1 MAQVNIQKLQGGGA
15 VKKYG
20 NFTKD
25 GVTYQV
31 DDDFLQAMAAHGS
44 SITDDRARAD
54 YGAIVNALRSGADLS
69 YDSNTNELRGDVTF
83 DNMNA
88 RQRRRAARRTS
99 KTGEALDSTFN
110 GRVNQVKNATN
121 ALRGFNYNRVT
132 PQKNKNKSVDFS
144 KALYLSYSRD
154 KDGKL
159 LLDDKGRR
167 IYNND
172 ADNARILNRLD
183 FFRNLE
189 NEENIVD
196 WKGYNGLTKE
206 GALRFV
212 KEYTDWDGLY
222 QRYKDGSITDSDINT
237 LSKLGILDK
246 KTSEEGGA
254 QSNQDKWDKDN
265 NFTTDFRNQ
274 FKISYGP
281 KGELLTEGFGL
292 EGYGKDWRNA
302 YFGENF
308 VNIHPELKRFKDYI
322 LYNGRLY
329 SKNEWANP
337 ESEINQ
343 ILNSP
348 NVDIFNKMRQNLF
361 DPVKNGQWQVLWT
374 NNPFQRYNSQLQY
387 NPYFNKT
394 YKNDDNVLY
403 TYTSPLYE
411 NLPKGV
417 TVMDIIDNN
426 TPRNEFGVPTS
437 IPSIGLDENGN
448 VVDIS
453 KYIRAAGYNGEATGN
468 AFYSRIDPTDKILG
482 GYIWD
487 DFDPSGR
494 YSFAYN
500 PEDETQ
506 GFFYDTESKKLHPF
520 NRNWFKSLLNDNYL
534 SADEIN
540 AIKHREWSGFRRWLN
555 AGFFNDEYAGKRVP
569 AIHYNRQVPKQ
580 QTGGLIN
587 WISKDTEKTTP
598 KVETRDEKKAATTS
612 QIKSGDLT
620 AADKWQL
627 GALAADLG
635 ALVAAIPTGGNPVA
649 AALGVGSTATQFISD
664 VKRDGFDL
672 GDLGNAAL
680 GLGLDVV
687 SFLPGVGIAGKA
699 AKTARII
706 KRIKPLLTAG
716 FSALGLSAALNS
728 INKEGEW
735 TLDDYRNILMGV
747 QGLIGGKR
755 ALDRTIG
762 YKKTGRTADISGKAT
777 PEKLIDIQ
785 KRALN
790 DAVSQNPGQFKGKAW
805 YDAKTGN
812 INYEDALK
820 DADVLSNLPKNK
832 LYQEGLS
839 KIKTATKNLNSSITD
854 RLTGDRKELRART
867 EDELPW
873 FLQNRFG
880 RSWMRGAQNR
890 EFGNVVER
898 LENRADFRKEFDAP
912 SVRGLNIFERG
923 YRTTGELI
931 NGDQAYFNPYWFPNP
946 IPAKPIK
953 IRTAKPRLMLPKTAG
968 SWVQLPNDG
977 GMVYRPQSLYKKGGK
992 ILKAQGGSKFFGK
1005 PMDNQGAYGSFD
1017 SEPAIVSAWETGVIT
1032 PWQAQKEARQRLM
1045 AEKITG
1051 IDPKTMF
1058 KASPSPQFFLG
1069 RNQFKPIENQVP
1081 LNVQYNRTQR
1091 ENAYLDLKNPYRNIS
1106 ISSLKEEVSKPE
1118 SSNNTTSNNVVSTG
1132 SASDGRGFSFN
1143 PKNLLDLGSLA
1154 GGLISNAR
1162 QRRELARGIRAAAQG
1177 QLRSMPTEIYAPYT
1191 DMGIAR
1197 MYGDRIK
1204 DIRQF
1209 KTVTSDPNQVMA
1221 ERLMRDQ
1228 QADQLANERDTRLS
1242 QTISEFNNK
1251 DLAARREY
1259 ANQRTQIAD
1268 YNKAVLGQMENM
1280 LAQNKAAKQF
1290 TAWNQIIN
1298 PFIDQKRMDLVR
1310 DQQDEQLA
1318 NTAKENIIAQ
1328 QDYQKSIHDLFN
1340 SQEAQDAW
1348 ENEQN
1353 TNTNWK
1359 TEHGEGDAGKMAF
1372 LQKYYQGTLQN
1383 LQNDLISRQLLN
1395 SYITGYSRFTGRRRH
1410 IDIPRSNLQNYYVPH
1425 STYDL
1430 NYINLNKKG
1439 GTITK
1444 TQRYR
1449 DFDEQAILDKAK
1461 DYRKAVQKMDDN
1473 LIKLLLKMLS

>member
-20 NFTKD
+20 TFTKD

-88 RQRRRAARRTS
+88 RQRRRAARHTS

-110 GRVNQVKNATN
+110 GRVNQVKSATN
-121 ALRGFNYNRVT
+121 ALRGFNYNQVT

-246 KTSEEGGA
+246 TPEAKSEDTVTEEVYTKAGLDPKNPYLKGLNLKMNADGTYSLGEGVDASSLFG
-254 QSNQDKWDKDN
+254 SGNLYINDN
-265 NFTTDFRNQ
+265 WLDSHHEYEPLKGWFWYNNRLVPKSIAEDTNSVFYKNLAAWRYNNANNNYGTENIGIWGNSSDPFTTYDSSKFFIPGLRDDKSNIRFR
-274 FKISYGP
+274 
-281 KGELLTEGFGL
+281 
-292 EGYGKDWRNA
+292 
-302 YFGENF
+302 
-308 VNIHPELKRFKDYI
+308 
-322 LYNGRLY
+322 
-329 SKNEWANP
+329 
-337 ESEINQ
+337 
-343 ILNSP
+343 
-348 NVDIFNKMRQNLF
+348 
-361 DPVKNGQWQVLWT
+361 
-374 NNPFQRYNSQLQY
+374 
-387 NPYFNKT
+387 
-394 YKNDDNVLY
+394 
-403 TYTSPLYE
+403 
-411 NLPKGV
+411 
-417 TVMDIIDNN
+417 TV
-426 TPRNEFGVPTS
+426 R
-437 IPSIGLDENGN
+437 
-448 VVDIS
+448 
-453 KYIRAAGYNGEATGN
+453 
-468 AFYSRIDPTDKILG
+468 
-482 GYIWD
+482 
-487 DFDPSGR
+487 
-494 YSFAYN
+494 N
-500 PEDETQ
+500 PEDPDNLIFEYYNKDSARDIHGFVTPEGINRIQYNTKTGETTKLDPLTGISSNYEPIQNYIKEYSERAPGYYESVVSDNDGNSITLYRNPYDNKDVWFFKEGMNYPYKLAPQEVDELISQ
-506 GFFYDTESKKLHPF
+506 GLIPENAQLF
-520 NRNWFKSLLNDNYL
+520 NNVFGGSLNRDLVDELQSNRPNYRGQTGWGKTIDYL
-534 SADEIN
+534 SLFGGISSL
-540 AIKHREWSGFRRWLN
+540 IRRIYTTKTPEVNGQPW
-555 AGFFNDEYAGKRVP
+555 
-569 AIHYNRQVPKQ
+569 NR
-580 QTGGLIN
+580 
-587 WISKDTEKTTP
+587 TP
-598 KVETRDEKKAATTS
+598 KNIFIPKHQSGGRINYGKVENKNIDSSIKANKVGDPSKAAS
-612 QIKSGDLT
+612 NAEVASGDLT
-620 AADKWQL
+620 KADKLQIASIAGDVASL
-627 GALAADLG
+627 I
-635 ALVAAIPTGGNPVA
+635 AAIPTGGNPIA
-649 AALGVGSTATQFISD
+649 GGLGYASTLAQFGSD
-664 VKRDGFDL
+664 VSRDGFD
-672 GDLGNAAL
+672 GRDVGNLLL
-680 GLGLDVV
+680 GLGLDTV
-687 SFLPGVGIAGKA
+687 SLLPGIGIAGKTAKLAKAVKKSAKLLKPVLLSAGAYNA
-699 AKTARII
+699 AKAVTNIAS
-706 KRIKPLLTAG
+706 G
-716 FSALGLSAALNS
+716 NG
-728 INKEGEW
+728 
-735 TLDDYRNILMGV
+735 TLDDWKSLSIGLFAIKGIKNEV
-747 QGLIGGKR
+747 QGRLM
-755 ALDRTIG
+755 TE
-762 YKKTGRTADISGKAT
+762 Y
-777 PEKLIDIQ
+777 
-785 KRALN
+785 
-790 DAVSQNPGQFKGKAW
+790 KGKAPKVTKAETESTGKLGKLTNK
-805 YDAKTGN
+805 AKGVIED
-812 INYEDALK
+812 IN
-820 DADVLSNLPKNK
+820 SNTFSGSYNPFSKNFRWRMSNRSLPKDFK
-832 LYQEGLS
+832 LSELNGNTS
-839 KIKTATKNLNSSITD
+839 KLRTLGRLIEENPNIAKEVQSKGWVLPEQLRWNSNHG
-854 RLTGDRKELRART
+854 GDWFYRSPVFTRT
-867 EDELPW
+867 PTFTPPKSRILLPKFAGVWEELP
-873 FLQNRFG
+873 NNG
-880 RSWMRGAQNR
+880 
-890 EFGNVVER
+890 
-898 LENRADFRKEFDAP
+898 
-912 SVRGLNIFERG
+912 GL
-923 YRTTGELI
+923 
-931 NGDQAYFNPYWFPNP
+931 
-946 IPAKPIK
+946 
-953 IRTAKPRLMLPKTAG
+953 
-968 SWVQLPNDG
+968 
-977 GMVYRPQSLYKKGGK
+977 VYRPQKLFKKGGK

-1242 QTISEFNNK
+1242 QTISEFNDK

-1318 NTAKENIIAQ
+1318 ATVRDNIALQQNAQ
-1328 QDYQKSIHDLFN
+1328 KTYLELFN
-1340 SQEAQDAW
+1340 SAEAQKAW
-1348 ENEQN
+1348 ENEQL
-1353 TNTNWK
+1353 TNPNWK
-1359 TEHGEGDAGKMAF
+1359 SDYGDSEAGRQKF
-1372 LQKYYQGTLQN
+1372 LENYYSGSIQN
-1383 LQNDLISRQLLN
+1383 LQNDMMMRSQLN
-1395 SYITGYSRFTGRRRH
+1395 SYLNSRSRFTGRRRT
-1410 IDIPRSNLQNYYVPH
+1410 IDMPQSTIGNYYRNPSFYRTIPV
-1425 STYDL
+1425 
-1430 NYINLNKKG
+1430 IKKKG

>member
-110 GRVNQVKNATN
+110 GRVNQVKSATN
-121 ALRGFNYNRVT
+121 ALRGFNYNQVT
-132 PQKNKNKSVDFS
+132 PQANKNKSVDVSRKLF
-144 KALYLSYSRD
+144 LSYKRD
-154 KDGKL
+154 KDGNL
-159 LLDDKGRR
+159 VLDDNGRR
-167 IYNND
+167 IYNTD
-172 ADNARILNRLD
+172 TDNTSIFDRLD
-183 FFRNLE
+183 FLRNLE
-189 NEENIVD
+189 KEENIVD
-196 WKGYNGLTKE
+196 WKGYNNQTKDVYS
-206 GALRFV
+206 RFV

-222 QRYKDGSITDSDINT
+222 QRIKDGSITDSDINT

-246 KTSEEGGA
+246 TNTSKTSEEGGA

-411 NLPKGV
+411 NLPQGV

-500 PEDETQ
+500 PEDENQ

-1005 PMDNQGAYGSFD
+1005 SMDNQGAYGSFEVDPVSVVAKSTFTRPTINLGNKVAGVQRD
-1017 SEPAIVSAWETGVIT
+1017 SNLEAQIKASAQPAME
-1032 PWQAQKEARQRLM
+1032 AQKERA
-1045 AEKITG
+1045 
-1051 IDPKTMF
+1051 
-1058 KASPSPQFFLG
+1058 
-1069 RNQFKPIENQVP
+1069 
-1081 LNVQYNRTQR
+1081 
-1091 ENAYLDLKNPYRNIS
+1091 LKNI
-1106 ISSLKEEVSKPE
+1106 KA
-1118 SSNNTTSNNVVSTG
+1118 NTVVSTG

-1191 DMGIAR
+1191 DMGLAR

-1204 DIRQF
+1204 DTRQF

-1242 QTISEFNNK
+1242 QTISEFNDKN
-1251 DLAARREY
+1251 LAARREY

-1318 NTAKENIIAQ
+1318 ATVRDNIALQQNAQ
-1328 QDYQKSIHDLFN
+1328 KTYLELFN
-1340 SQEAQDAW
+1340 SAEAQKAW
-1348 ENEQN
+1348 ENEQL
-1353 TNTNWK
+1353 TNPNWK
-1359 TEHGEGDAGKMAF
+1359 SDYGDSEAGRQKF
-1372 LQKYYQGTLQN
+1372 LENYYSGSIQN
-1383 LQNDLISRQLLN
+1383 LQNDMMMRSQLN
-1395 SYITGYSRFTGRRRH
+1395 SYLNSRSRFTGRRRT
-1410 IDIPRSNLQNYYVPH
+1410 IDMPQSTIGNYYRNPSFYRTIPV
-1425 STYDL
+1425 
-1430 NYINLNKKG
+1430 IKKKG

>member
-83 DNMNA
+83 DNMSN

-110 GRVNQVKNATN
+110 GRVNQVKSATN
-121 ALRGFNYNRVT
+121 ALRGFNYNQVT
-132 PQKNKNKSVDFS
+132 PQANKNKSVDVSRKLF
-144 KALYLSYSRD
+144 LSYKRD
-154 KDGKL
+154 KDGNL
-159 LLDDKGRR
+159 VLDDNGRR
-167 IYNND
+167 IYNTD
-172 ADNARILNRLD
+172 TDNTSIFDRLD
-183 FFRNLE
+183 FLRNLE
-189 NEENIVD
+189 KEENIVD
-196 WKGYNGLTKE
+196 WKGYNNQTKDVYS
-206 GALRFV
+206 RFV

-222 QRYKDGSITDSDINT
+222 QRIKDGSITDSDINT

-246 KTSEEGGA
+246 TNTSKTSEEGGA

-500 PEDETQ
+500 PEDEAQ

-880 RSWMRGAQNR
+880 RSWMKGAQNR

-1005 PMDNQGAYGSFD
+1005 SMDNQGAYGSFEVDPVSVVAKSTFTRPTINLGNKVAGVQRD
-1017 SEPAIVSAWETGVIT
+1017 SNLEAQIKASTQPAME
-1032 PWQAQKEARQRLM
+1032 AQKE
-1045 AEKITG
+1045 
-1051 IDPKTMF
+1051 
-1058 KASPSPQFFLG
+1058 KA
-1069 RNQFKPIENQVP
+1069 
-1081 LNVQYNRTQR
+1081 
-1091 ENAYLDLKNPYRNIS
+1091 LKNI
-1106 ISSLKEEVSKPE
+1106 KA
-1118 SSNNTTSNNVVSTG
+1118 NTVVSTG
-1132 SASDGRGFSFN
+1132 SASNGRGFSFN

-1242 QTISEFNNK
+1242 QTISEFNDK

-1318 NTAKENIIAQ
+1318 ATVRDNIALQQNAQ
-1328 QDYQKSIHDLFN
+1328 KTYLELFN
-1340 SQEAQDAW
+1340 SAEAQKAW
-1348 ENEQN
+1348 ENEQL
-1353 TNTNWK
+1353 TNPNWK
-1359 TEHGEGDAGKMAF
+1359 SDYGDSEAGRQKF
-1372 LQKYYQGTLQN
+1372 LENYYSGSIQN
-1383 LQNDLISRQLLN
+1383 LQNDMMMRSQLN
-1395 SYITGYSRFTGRRRH
+1395 SYLNSRSRFTGRRRT
-1410 IDIPRSNLQNYYVPH
+1410 IDMPQSTIGNYYRNPSFYRTIPV
-1425 STYDL
+1425 
-1430 NYINLNKKG
+1430 IKKKG

>member
-20 NFTKD
+20 TFTKD

-110 GRVNQVKNATN
+110 GRVNQVKSATN
-121 ALRGFNYNRVT
+121 ALRGFNYNQVT

-246 KTSEEGGA
+246 TPEAKSEDTVTEEVYTKAGLDPKNPYLKGLNLKMNADGTYSLGEGVDASSLFG
-254 QSNQDKWDKDN
+254 SGNLYINDN
-265 NFTTDFRNQ
+265 WLDSHHEYEPLKGWFWYNNRLVPKSIAEDTNSVFYKNLAAWRYNNANNNYGTENIGIWGNSSDPFTTYDSSKFFIPGLRDDKSNIRFR
-274 FKISYGP
+274 
-281 KGELLTEGFGL
+281 
-292 EGYGKDWRNA
+292 
-302 YFGENF
+302 
-308 VNIHPELKRFKDYI
+308 
-322 LYNGRLY
+322 
-329 SKNEWANP
+329 
-337 ESEINQ
+337 
-343 ILNSP
+343 
-348 NVDIFNKMRQNLF
+348 
-361 DPVKNGQWQVLWT
+361 
-374 NNPFQRYNSQLQY
+374 
-387 NPYFNKT
+387 
-394 YKNDDNVLY
+394 
-403 TYTSPLYE
+403 
-411 NLPKGV
+411 
-417 TVMDIIDNN
+417 TV
-426 TPRNEFGVPTS
+426 R
-437 IPSIGLDENGN
+437 
-448 VVDIS
+448 
-453 KYIRAAGYNGEATGN
+453 
-468 AFYSRIDPTDKILG
+468 
-482 GYIWD
+482 
-487 DFDPSGR
+487 
-494 YSFAYN
+494 N
-500 PEDETQ
+500 PEDPDNLIFEYYNKDSARDIHGFVTPEGINRIQYNTKTGETTKLDPLTGISSNYEPIQNYIKEYSERAPGYYESVVSDNDGNSITLYRNPYDNKDVWFFKEGMNYPYKLAPQEVDELISQ
-506 GFFYDTESKKLHPF
+506 GLIPENAQLF
-520 NRNWFKSLLNDNYL
+520 NNVFGGSLNRDLVDELQSNRPNYRGQTGWGKTIDYL
-534 SADEIN
+534 SLFGGISSL
-540 AIKHREWSGFRRWLN
+540 IRRIYTTKTPEVNGQPW
-555 AGFFNDEYAGKRVP
+555 
-569 AIHYNRQVPKQ
+569 NR
-580 QTGGLIN
+580 
-587 WISKDTEKTTP
+587 TP
-598 KVETRDEKKAATTS
+598 KNIFIPKHQSGGRINYGKVENKNIDSSIKANKVGDPSKAAS
-612 QIKSGDLT
+612 NAEVASGDLT
-620 AADKWQL
+620 KADKLQIASIAGDVASL
-627 GALAADLG
+627 I
-635 ALVAAIPTGGNPVA
+635 AAIPTGGNPIA
-649 AALGVGSTATQFISD
+649 GGLGYASTLAQFGSD
-664 VKRDGFDL
+664 VSRDGFD
-672 GDLGNAAL
+672 GWDVGNLLL
-680 GLGLDVV
+680 GLGLDTV
-687 SFLPGVGIAGKA
+687 SLLPGIGIAGKTAKLAKAVKKSAKLLKPVLLSAGAYNA
-699 AKTARII
+699 AKAVTNIAS
-706 KRIKPLLTAG
+706 G
-716 FSALGLSAALNS
+716 NG
-728 INKEGEW
+728 
-735 TLDDYRNILMGV
+735 TLDDWKSLSIGLFAIKGIKNEV
-747 QGLIGGKR
+747 QGRLM
-755 ALDRTIG
+755 TE
-762 YKKTGRTADISGKAT
+762 Y
-777 PEKLIDIQ
+777 
-785 KRALN
+785 
-790 DAVSQNPGQFKGKAW
+790 KGKAPKVTKAETESTGKLGKLTNK
-805 YDAKTGN
+805 AKGVIED
-812 INYEDALK
+812 IN
-820 DADVLSNLPKNK
+820 SNTFSGSYNPFSKNFRWRMSNRSLPKDFK
-832 LYQEGLS
+832 LSELNGNTS
-839 KIKTATKNLNSSITD
+839 KLRTLGRLIEENPNIAKEVQSKGWVLPEQLRWNSNHG
-854 RLTGDRKELRART
+854 GDWFYRSPVFTRT
-867 EDELPW
+867 PTFTPPKSRILLPKFAGVWEELP
-873 FLQNRFG
+873 NNG
-880 RSWMRGAQNR
+880 
-890 EFGNVVER
+890 
-898 LENRADFRKEFDAP
+898 
-912 SVRGLNIFERG
+912 GL
-923 YRTTGELI
+923 
-931 NGDQAYFNPYWFPNP
+931 
-946 IPAKPIK
+946 
-953 IRTAKPRLMLPKTAG
+953 
-968 SWVQLPNDG
+968 
-977 GMVYRPQSLYKKGGK
+977 VYRPQKLFKKGGK

-1242 QTISEFNNK
+1242 QTISEFNDK

-1318 NTAKENIIAQ
+1318 ATVRDNIALQQNAQ
-1328 QDYQKSIHDLFN
+1328 KTYLELFN
-1340 SQEAQDAW
+1340 SAEAQKAW
-1348 ENEQN
+1348 ENEQL
-1353 TNTNWK
+1353 TNPNWK
-1359 TEHGEGDAGKMAF
+1359 SDYGDSEAGRQKF
-1372 LQKYYQGTLQN
+1372 LENYYSGSIQN
-1383 LQNDLISRQLLN
+1383 LQNDMMMRSQLN
-1395 SYITGYSRFTGRRRH
+1395 SYLNSRSRFTGRRRT
-1410 IDIPRSNLQNYYVPH
+1410 IDMPQSTIGNYYRNPSFYRTIPV
-1425 STYDL
+1425 
-1430 NYINLNKKG
+1430 IKKKG

>member
-83 DNMNA
+83 DNMSD

-110 GRVNQVKNATN
+110 GRVNQVKSATN
-121 ALRGFNYNRVT
+121 ALRGFNYNQVT
-132 PQKNKNKSVDFS
+132 PQANKNKSVDVSRKLF
-144 KALYLSYSRD
+144 LSYKRD
-154 KDGKL
+154 KDGNL
-159 LLDDKGRR
+159 VLDDNGRR
-167 IYNND
+167 IYNTD
-172 ADNARILNRLD
+172 TDNTSIFDRLD
-183 FFRNLE
+183 FLRNLE
-189 NEENIVD
+189 KEENIVD
-196 WKGYNGLTKE
+196 WKGYNNQTKDVYS
-206 GALRFV
+206 RFV

-222 QRYKDGSITDSDINT
+222 QRIKDGSITDSDINT

-246 KTSEEGGA
+246 TNTSKTSEEGGA

-762 YKKTGRTADISGKAT
+762 YKKTGRTADISGKAA

-812 INYEDALK
+812 INYEEALK

-953 IRTAKPRLMLPKTAG
+953 IRTTKPRLMLPKTAG

-977 GMVYRPQSLYKKGGK
+977 GMVYRPQKLFKKGGK

-1005 PMDNQGAYGSFD
+1005 SMDTQGAYGSFEVDPVSVVAKSTFTRPTINLGNKVAGVQRD
-1017 SEPAIVSAWETGVIT
+1017 SNLEAQIKASTQPAME
-1032 PWQAQKEARQRLM
+1032 AQKE
-1045 AEKITG
+1045 
-1051 IDPKTMF
+1051 
-1058 KASPSPQFFLG
+1058 KA
-1069 RNQFKPIENQVP
+1069 
-1081 LNVQYNRTQR
+1081 
-1091 ENAYLDLKNPYRNIS
+1091 LKNI
-1106 ISSLKEEVSKPE
+1106 KA
-1118 SSNNTTSNNVVSTG
+1118 NTVVSTG
-1132 SASDGRGFSFN
+1132 SASNGRGFSFN

-1242 QTISEFNNK
+1242 QTISEFNDK

-1318 NTAKENIIAQ
+1318 TTVRDNIALQQNAQ
-1328 QDYQKSIHDLFN
+1328 KTYLELFN
-1340 SQEAQDAW
+1340 SAEAQKAW
-1348 ENEQN
+1348 ENEQL
-1353 TNTNWK
+1353 TNPNWK
-1359 TEHGEGDAGKMAF
+1359 SDYGDSEAGRQKF
-1372 LQKYYQGTLQN
+1372 LENYYSGSIQN
-1383 LQNDLISRQLLN
+1383 LQNDMMMRSQLN
-1395 SYITGYSRFTGRRRH
+1395 SYLNSRSRFTGRRRT
-1410 IDIPRSNLQNYYVPH
+1410 IDMPQSTIGNYYRNPSFYRTIPV
-1425 STYDL
+1425 
-1430 NYINLNKKG
+1430 IKKKG

>member
-1 MAQVNIQKLQGGGA
+1 MAQVNIQKLQGGGT

-20 NFTKD
+20 TFTKD

-110 GRVNQVKNATN
+110 GRVNQVKSATN
-121 ALRGFNYNRVT
+121 ALRGFNYNQVT
-132 PQKNKNKSVDFS
+132 PQANKNKSVDVSRKLF
-144 KALYLSYSRD
+144 LSYKRD
-154 KDGKL
+154 KDGNL
-159 LLDDKGRR
+159 VLDDNGRR
-167 IYNND
+167 IYNTD
-172 ADNARILNRLD
+172 TDNTSIFDRLD
-183 FFRNLE
+183 FLRNLE
-189 NEENIVD
+189 KEENIVD
-196 WKGYNGLTKE
+196 WKGYNNQTKDVY
-206 GALRFV
+206 LRFV

-222 QRYKDGSITDSDINT
+222 QRIKDGSITDSDINT

-246 KTSEEGGA
+246 TSTPEAKSEDTVTEEVYTKAGLDPKNPYLKGLNLKMNA
-254 QSNQDKWDKDN
+254 DGTYSLGEGVDASSLFGSGNLYINDN
-265 NFTTDFRNQ
+265 WLDSHHEYEPLKGWFWYNNRLVPKSIAEDTNSVFYKNLAAWRYNNANNNYGTENIGIWGNSSDPFTTYDSSKFFIPGLRDDKSNIRFR
-274 FKISYGP
+274 
-281 KGELLTEGFGL
+281 T
-292 EGYGKDWRNA
+292 
-302 YFGENF
+302 
-308 VNIHPELKRFKDYI
+308 
-322 LYNGRLY
+322 
-329 SKNEWANP
+329 
-337 ESEINQ
+337 
-343 ILNSP
+343 
-348 NVDIFNKMRQNLF
+348 
-361 DPVKNGQWQVLWT
+361 
-374 NNPFQRYNSQLQY
+374 
-387 NPYFNKT
+387 
-394 YKNDDNVLY
+394 
-403 TYTSPLYE
+403 
-411 NLPKGV
+411 
-417 TVMDIIDNN
+417 
-426 TPRNEFGVPTS
+426 
-437 IPSIGLDENGN
+437 
-448 VVDIS
+448 
-453 KYIRAAGYNGEATGN
+453 IR
-468 AFYSRIDPTDKILG
+468 
-482 GYIWD
+482 
-487 DFDPSGR
+487 
-494 YSFAYN
+494 N
-500 PEDETQ
+500 PEDPDNLIFEYYNKDSARDIHGFVTPEGINRIQYNTKTGETTKLDPLTGISSNYEPIQ
-506 GFFYDTESKKLHPF
+506 NYIKEYSERAPGYYESVVSDNDGNSITLYRNPYDNKDVWFFKEGMNCPYKLAPQEV
-520 NRNWFKSLLNDNYL
+520 
-534 SADEIN
+534 DELI
-540 AIKHREWSGFRRWLN
+540 S
-555 AGFFNDEYAGKRVP
+555 
-569 AIHYNRQVPKQ
+569 Q
-580 QTGGLIN
+580 GLIPEN
-587 WISKDTEKTTP
+587 AQLFNNVFGGSLNRDLVDELQSNRPNYRGQPWNRIPKNIFIPKHQSGGRINYG
-598 KVETRDEKKAATTS
+598 KVENKNIDSSIKANKVGDPSKAAS
-612 QIKSGDLT
+612 NAEVASGDLT
-620 AADKWQL
+620 KADKLQIASIAGDVASL
-627 GALAADLG
+627 I
-635 ALVAAIPTGGNPVA
+635 AAIPTGGNPIA
-649 AALGVGSTATQFISD
+649 GGLGYASTLAQFGSD
-664 VKRDGFDL
+664 VSRDGFD
-672 GDLGNAAL
+672 GRDVGNLLL
-680 GLGLDVV
+680 GLGLDTV
-687 SFLPGVGIAGKA
+687 SLLPGIGIVGKTAKLAKAVKKSAKLLKPVLLSAGAYNA
-699 AKTARII
+699 AKAVTNIAS
-706 KRIKPLLTAG
+706 G
-716 FSALGLSAALNS
+716 NG
-728 INKEGEW
+728 
-735 TLDDYRNILMGV
+735 TLDDWKSLSIGLFAIKGIKNEV
-747 QGLIGGKR
+747 QGRLM
-755 ALDRTIG
+755 TE
-762 YKKTGRTADISGKAT
+762 Y
-777 PEKLIDIQ
+777 
-785 KRALN
+785 
-790 DAVSQNPGQFKGKAW
+790 KGKAPKVTKAETESTGKLGKLTNK
-805 YDAKTGN
+805 AKGVIED
-812 INYEDALK
+812 IN
-820 DADVLSNLPKNK
+820 SNTFSGSYNPFNKNFRWRMSNRSLPKDFK
-832 LYQEGLS
+832 LSELNGNTS
-839 KIKTATKNLNSSITD
+839 KLRTLGRLIEENPNIAKEVQSKGWVLPEQLRWNSNHG
-854 RLTGDRKELRART
+854 GDWFYRSPVFTRT
-867 EDELPW
+867 PTFTPPKSRILLPKFAGVWEELP
-873 FLQNRFG
+873 NNG
-880 RSWMRGAQNR
+880 
-890 EFGNVVER
+890 
-898 LENRADFRKEFDAP
+898 
-912 SVRGLNIFERG
+912 GL
-923 YRTTGELI
+923 
-931 NGDQAYFNPYWFPNP
+931 
-946 IPAKPIK
+946 
-953 IRTAKPRLMLPKTAG
+953 
-968 SWVQLPNDG
+968 
-977 GMVYRPQSLYKKGGK
+977 VYRPQKLFKKGGK

-1162 QRRELARGIRAAAQG
+1162 RRRELARGIRAAAQG

-1242 QTISEFNNK
+1242 QTISEFNDK

-1318 NTAKENIIAQ
+1318 ATVRDNIALQQNAQ
-1328 QDYQKSIHDLFN
+1328 KTYLELSN
-1340 SQEAQDAW
+1340 SAEAQKAW
-1348 ENEQN
+1348 ENEQL
-1353 TNTNWK
+1353 TNPNWK
-1359 TEHGEGDAGKMAF
+1359 SDYGDSEAGRQKF
-1372 LQKYYQGTLQN
+1372 LENYYSGSIQN
-1383 LQNDLISRQLLN
+1383 LQNDMMMRSQLN
-1395 SYITGYSRFTGRRRH
+1395 SYLNSRSRFTGRRGT
-1410 IDIPRSNLQNYYVPH
+1410 IDMPQSTIGNYYRNPSFYRTIPV
-1425 STYDL
+1425 
-1430 NYINLNKKG
+1430 IKKKG

>member
-83 DNMNA
+83 DNMSD

-110 GRVNQVKNATN
+110 GRVNQVKSATN
-121 ALRGFNYNRVT
+121 ALRGFNYNQVT
-132 PQKNKNKSVDFS
+132 PQANKNKSVDVSRKLF
-144 KALYLSYSRD
+144 LSYKRD
-154 KDGKL
+154 KDGNL
-159 LLDDKGRR
+159 VLDDNGRR
-167 IYNND
+167 IYNTD
-172 ADNARILNRLD
+172 TDNTSIFDRLD
-183 FFRNLE
+183 FLRNLE
-189 NEENIVD
+189 KEENIVD
-196 WKGYNGLTKE
+196 WKGYNNQTKDVYS
-206 GALRFV
+206 RFV

-222 QRYKDGSITDSDINT
+222 QRIKDGSITDSDINT

-246 KTSEEGGA
+246 TNTSKTSEEGGA

-880 RSWMRGAQNR
+880 RSWMKGAQNR

-1005 PMDNQGAYGSFD
+1005 SMDNQGAYGSFEVDPVSVVAKSTFTRPTINLGNKVAGVQRD
-1017 SEPAIVSAWETGVIT
+1017 SNLEAQIKASTQPAME
-1032 PWQAQKEARQRLM
+1032 AQKE
-1045 AEKITG
+1045 
-1051 IDPKTMF
+1051 
-1058 KASPSPQFFLG
+1058 KA
-1069 RNQFKPIENQVP
+1069 
-1081 LNVQYNRTQR
+1081 
-1091 ENAYLDLKNPYRNIS
+1091 LKNI
-1106 ISSLKEEVSKPE
+1106 KA
-1118 SSNNTTSNNVVSTG
+1118 NTVVSTG
-1132 SASDGRGFSFN
+1132 SASNGRGFSFN

-1221 ERLMRDQ
+1221 ERLIRDQ

-1242 QTISEFNNK
+1242 QTISEFNDK

-1318 NTAKENIIAQ
+1318 ATVRDNIALQQNAQ
-1328 QDYQKSIHDLFN
+1328 KTYLELFN
-1340 SQEAQDAW
+1340 SAEAQKAW
-1348 ENEQN
+1348 ENEQL
-1353 TNTNWK
+1353 TNPNWK
-1359 TEHGEGDAGKMAF
+1359 SDYGDSEAGRQKF
-1372 LQKYYQGTLQN
+1372 LENYYSGSIQN
-1383 LQNDLISRQLLN
+1383 LQNDMMMRSQLN
-1395 SYITGYSRFTGRRRH
+1395 SYLNSRSRFTGRRRT
-1410 IDIPRSNLQNYYVPH
+1410 IDMPQSTIGNYYRNPSFYRTIPV
-1425 STYDL
+1425 
-1430 NYINLNKKG
+1430 IKKKG

-1449 DFDEQAILDKAK
+1449 DFDEQVILDKAK

>member
-83 DNMNA
+83 DNMSD

-110 GRVNQVKNATN
+110 GRVNQVKSATN
-121 ALRGFNYNRVT
+121 ALRGFNYNQVT
-132 PQKNKNKSVDFS
+132 PQANKNKSVDVSRKLF
-144 KALYLSYSRD
+144 LSYKRD
-154 KDGKL
+154 KDGNL
-159 LLDDKGRR
+159 VLDDNGRR
-167 IYNND
+167 IYNTD
-172 ADNARILNRLD
+172 TDNTSIFDRLD
-183 FFRNLE
+183 FLRNLE
-189 NEENIVD
+189 KEENIVD
-196 WKGYNGLTKE
+196 WKGYNNQTKDVYS
-206 GALRFV
+206 RFV

-222 QRYKDGSITDSDINT
+222 QRIKDGSITDSDINT

-246 KTSEEGGA
+246 TNTSKTSEEGGA

-403 TYTSPLYE
+403 TYTSSLYE

-880 RSWMRGAQNR
+880 RSWMKGAQNR

-1005 PMDNQGAYGSFD
+1005 SMDNQGAYGSFEVDPVSVVAKSTFTRPTINLGNKVAGVQRD
-1017 SEPAIVSAWETGVIT
+1017 SNLEAQIKASTQPAME
-1032 PWQAQKEARQRLM
+1032 AQKE
-1045 AEKITG
+1045 
-1051 IDPKTMF
+1051 
-1058 KASPSPQFFLG
+1058 KA
-1069 RNQFKPIENQVP
+1069 
-1081 LNVQYNRTQR
+1081 
-1091 ENAYLDLKNPYRNIS
+1091 LKNI
-1106 ISSLKEEVSKPE
+1106 KA
-1118 SSNNTTSNNVVSTG
+1118 NTVVSTG
-1132 SASDGRGFSFN
+1132 SASNGRGFSFN

-1242 QTISEFNNK
+1242 QTISEFNDK

-1318 NTAKENIIAQ
+1318 ATVRDNIALQQNAQ
-1328 QDYQKSIHDLFN
+1328 KTYLELFN
-1340 SQEAQDAW
+1340 SAEAQKAW
-1348 ENEQN
+1348 ENEQL
-1353 TNTNWK
+1353 TNPNWK
-1359 TEHGEGDAGKMAF
+1359 SDYGDSEAGRQKF
-1372 LQKYYQGTLQN
+1372 LENYYSGSIQN
-1383 LQNDLISRQLLN
+1383 LQNDMMMRSQLN
-1395 SYITGYSRFTGRRRH
+1395 SYLNSRSRFTGRRRT
-1410 IDIPRSNLQNYYVPH
+1410 IDMPQSTIGNYYRNPSFYRTIPV
-1425 STYDL
+1425 
-1430 NYINLNKKG
+1430 IKKKG

>member
-110 GRVNQVKNATN
+110 GRVNQVKSATN
-121 ALRGFNYNRVT
+121 ALRGFNYNQVT
-132 PQKNKNKSVDFS
+132 PQANKNKSVDVSRKLF
-144 KALYLSYSRD
+144 LSYKRD
-154 KDGKL
+154 KDGNL
-159 LLDDKGRR
+159 VLDDNGRR
-167 IYNND
+167 IYNTD
-172 ADNARILNRLD
+172 TDNTSIFDRLD
-183 FFRNLE
+183 FLRNLE
-189 NEENIVD
+189 KEENIVD
-196 WKGYNGLTKE
+196 WKGYNNQTKDVYS
-206 GALRFV
+206 RFV

-222 QRYKDGSITDSDINT
+222 QRIKDGSITDSDINT

-246 KTSEEGGA
+246 TNTSKTSEEGGA

-1005 PMDNQGAYGSFD
+1005 PMDNQGAYGSFEVDPVSVVAKSTFTRPTINLGNKVAGVQRD
-1017 SEPAIVSAWETGVIT
+1017 SNLEAQIKASTQPAME
-1032 PWQAQKEARQRLM
+1032 AQKERA
-1045 AEKITG
+1045 
-1051 IDPKTMF
+1051 
-1058 KASPSPQFFLG
+1058 
-1069 RNQFKPIENQVP
+1069 
-1081 LNVQYNRTQR
+1081 
-1091 ENAYLDLKNPYRNIS
+1091 LKNI
-1106 ISSLKEEVSKPE
+1106 KA
-1118 SSNNTTSNNVVSTG
+1118 NTVVSTG
-1132 SASDGRGFSFN
+1132 SASNGRGFSFN

-1242 QTISEFNNK
+1242 QTISEFNDK

-1318 NTAKENIIAQ
+1318 ATVRDNIALQQNAQ
-1328 QDYQKSIHDLFN
+1328 KTYLELFN
-1340 SQEAQDAW
+1340 SAEAQKAW
-1348 ENEQN
+1348 ENEQL
-1353 TNTNWK
+1353 TNPNWK
-1359 TEHGEGDAGKMAF
+1359 SDYGDSEAGRQKF
-1372 LQKYYQGTLQN
+1372 LENYYSGSIQN
-1383 LQNDLISRQLLN
+1383 LQNDMMMRSQLN
-1395 SYITGYSRFTGRRRH
+1395 SYLNSRSRFTGRRRT
-1410 IDIPRSNLQNYYVPH
+1410 IDMPQSTIGNYYRNPSFYRTIPV
-1425 STYDL
+1425 
-1430 NYINLNKKG
+1430 IKKKG

>member
-110 GRVNQVKNATN
+110 GRVNQVKSATN
-121 ALRGFNYNRVT
+121 ALRGFNYNQVT
-132 PQKNKNKSVDFS
+132 PQANKNKSVDVSRKLF
-144 KALYLSYSRD
+144 LSYKRD
-154 KDGKL
+154 KDGNL
-159 LLDDKGRR
+159 VLDDNGRR
-167 IYNND
+167 IYNTD
-172 ADNARILNRLD
+172 TDNTSIFDRLD
-183 FFRNLE
+183 FLRNLE
-189 NEENIVD
+189 KEENIVD
-196 WKGYNGLTKE
+196 WKGYNNQTKDVYS
-206 GALRFV
+206 RFV

-222 QRYKDGSITDSDINT
+222 QRIKDGSITDSDINT
-237 LSKLGILDK
+237 LSKLGILD

-374 NNPFQRYNSQLQY
+374 NNPFKRYNSQLQY

-411 NLPKGV
+411 NLPQGV

-453 KYIRAAGYNGEATGN
+453 KYIRATGYNGEATGN

-500 PEDETQ
+500 PEDENQ

-534 SADEIN
+534 SAGEIN

-755 ALDRTIG
+755 ALDRTVG

-1005 PMDNQGAYGSFD
+1005 SMDNQGVYGSFD
-1017 SEPAIVSAWETGVIT
+1017 AEPVIVSAWETGVIT

-1058 KASPSPQFFLG
+1058 KASSSPQLFLG

-1091 ENAYLDLKNPYRNIS
+1091 ENTYLDLKNPYRNIS
-1106 ISSLKEEVSKPE
+1106 TSSLKEEVSKPE
-1118 SSNNTTSNNVVSTG
+1118 SSNNTASNNVVSTG

-1191 DMGIAR
+1191 DMGLAR

-1242 QTISEFNNK
+1242 QTISEFNDK

-1318 NTAKENIIAQ
+1318 ATVRDNIALQQNAQ
-1328 QDYQKSIHDLFN
+1328 KTYLELFN
-1340 SQEAQDAW
+1340 SAEAQKAW
-1348 ENEQN
+1348 ENEQL
-1353 TNTNWK
+1353 TNPNW
-1359 TEHGEGDAGKMAF
+1359 ESDYGDSEAGRQKF
-1372 LQKYYQGTLQN
+1372 LENYYSGSIQN
-1383 LQNDLISRQLLN
+1383 LQNDMMMRSQLN
-1395 SYITGYSRFTGRRRH
+1395 SYLNSRSRFTGRRRT
-1410 IDIPRSNLQNYYVPH
+1410 IDMPQSTIGNYYRNPSFYRTIPV
-1425 STYDL
+1425 
-1430 NYINLNKKG
+1430 IKKKG

>member
-20 NFTKD
+20 TFTKD

-99 KTGEALDSTFN
+99 KTGEALDSIFN
-110 GRVNQVKNATN
+110 GRVNQVKSATN
-121 ALRGFNYNRVT
+121 ALRGFNYNQVT

-246 KTSEEGGA
+246 TPEAKSEDTVTEEVYTKAGLDPKNPYLKGLNLKMNADGTYSLGEGVDASSLFG
-254 QSNQDKWDKDN
+254 SGNLYINDN
-265 NFTTDFRNQ
+265 WLDSHHEYEPLKGWFWYNNRLVPKSIAEDTNSVFYKNLAAWRYNNANNNYGTENIGICGNSSDPFTTYDSSKFFIPGLRDDKSNIRFR
-274 FKISYGP
+274 
-281 KGELLTEGFGL
+281 T
-292 EGYGKDWRNA
+292 
-302 YFGENF
+302 
-308 VNIHPELKRFKDYI
+308 
-322 LYNGRLY
+322 
-329 SKNEWANP
+329 
-337 ESEINQ
+337 
-343 ILNSP
+343 
-348 NVDIFNKMRQNLF
+348 
-361 DPVKNGQWQVLWT
+361 
-374 NNPFQRYNSQLQY
+374 
-387 NPYFNKT
+387 
-394 YKNDDNVLY
+394 
-403 TYTSPLYE
+403 
-411 NLPKGV
+411 
-417 TVMDIIDNN
+417 
-426 TPRNEFGVPTS
+426 
-437 IPSIGLDENGN
+437 
-448 VVDIS
+448 
-453 KYIRAAGYNGEATGN
+453 IR
-468 AFYSRIDPTDKILG
+468 
-482 GYIWD
+482 
-487 DFDPSGR
+487 
-494 YSFAYN
+494 N
-500 PEDETQ
+500 PEDPDNLIFEYYNKDSARDIHGFVTPEGINRIQYNTKTGETTKLDPLTGISSNYEPIQNYIKEYSERAPGYYESVVSDNDGNSITLYRNPYDNVWFFKEGMNYPYKLAPQEVDELISQ
-506 GFFYDTESKKLHPF
+506 GLIPENAQLF
-520 NRNWFKSLLNDNYL
+520 NNVFGGSLNRDLVDELQSNRPNYRGQTGWGKTIDYL
-534 SADEIN
+534 SLFGGISSL
-540 AIKHREWSGFRRWLN
+540 IRRIYTTKTPEVNGQPW
-555 AGFFNDEYAGKRVP
+555 
-569 AIHYNRQVPKQ
+569 NR
-580 QTGGLIN
+580 
-587 WISKDTEKTTP
+587 TP
-598 KVETRDEKKAATTS
+598 KNIFIPKHQSGGRINYGKVENKNIDSSIKTNKVGDPSKAAS
-612 QIKSGDLT
+612 NAEVASGDLT
-620 AADKWQL
+620 KADKLQIASIAGDVASL
-627 GALAADLG
+627 I
-635 ALVAAIPTGGNPVA
+635 AAIPTGGNPIA
-649 AALGVGSTATQFISD
+649 GGLGYASTLAQFGSD
-664 VKRDGFDL
+664 VSRDGFD
-672 GDLGNAAL
+672 GRDVGNLLL
-680 GLGLDVV
+680 GLGLDTV
-687 SFLPGVGIAGKA
+687 SLLPGIGIAGKTAKLAKAVKKSAKLLKPVLLSAGAYNA
-699 AKTARII
+699 AKAVTNIAS
-706 KRIKPLLTAG
+706 G
-716 FSALGLSAALNS
+716 NG
-728 INKEGEW
+728 
-735 TLDDYRNILMGV
+735 TLDDWKSLSIGLFAIKGIKNEV
-747 QGLIGGKR
+747 QGRLM
-755 ALDRTIG
+755 TE
-762 YKKTGRTADISGKAT
+762 Y
-777 PEKLIDIQ
+777 
-785 KRALN
+785 
-790 DAVSQNPGQFKGKAW
+790 KGKAPKVTKAETESTGKLGKLTNK
-805 YDAKTGN
+805 AKGVIED
-812 INYEDALK
+812 IN
-820 DADVLSNLPKNK
+820 SNTFSGSYNPFSKNFRWRMSNRSLPKDFK
-832 LYQEGLS
+832 LSELNGNTS
-839 KIKTATKNLNSSITD
+839 KLRTLGRLIEENPNIAKEVQSKGWVLPEQLRWNSNHG
-854 RLTGDRKELRART
+854 GDWFYRSPVFTRT
-867 EDELPW
+867 PTFTPPKSRILLPKFAGVWEELP
-873 FLQNRFG
+873 NNG
-880 RSWMRGAQNR
+880 
-890 EFGNVVER
+890 
-898 LENRADFRKEFDAP
+898 
-912 SVRGLNIFERG
+912 GL
-923 YRTTGELI
+923 
-931 NGDQAYFNPYWFPNP
+931 
-946 IPAKPIK
+946 
-953 IRTAKPRLMLPKTAG
+953 
-968 SWVQLPNDG
+968 
-977 GMVYRPQSLYKKGGK
+977 VYRPQKLFKKGGK

-1310 DQQDEQLA
+1310 DQQNEQLA

>member
-83 DNMNA
+83 DNMSD

-110 GRVNQVKNATN
+110 GRVNQVKSATN
-121 ALRGFNYNRVT
+121 ALRGFNYNQVT
-132 PQKNKNKSVDFS
+132 PQANKNKSVDVSRKLF
-144 KALYLSYSRD
+144 LSYKRD
-154 KDGKL
+154 KDGNL
-159 LLDDKGRR
+159 VLDDNGRR
-167 IYNND
+167 IYNTD
-172 ADNARILNRLD
+172 TDNTSIFDRLD
-183 FFRNLE
+183 FLRNLE
-189 NEENIVD
+189 KEENIVD
-196 WKGYNGLTKE
+196 WKGYNNQTKDVYS
-206 GALRFV
+206 RFV

-222 QRYKDGSITDSDINT
+222 QRIKDGSITDSDINT

-246 KTSEEGGA
+246 TNTSKTSEEGGA

-880 RSWMRGAQNR
+880 RSWMKGAQNR

-1005 PMDNQGAYGSFD
+1005 SMDNQGAYGSFEVDPVSVVAKSTFTRPTINLGNKVAGVQRD
-1017 SEPAIVSAWETGVIT
+1017 SNLEAQIKASTQPAME
-1032 PWQAQKEARQRLM
+1032 AQKERA
-1045 AEKITG
+1045 
-1051 IDPKTMF
+1051 
-1058 KASPSPQFFLG
+1058 
-1069 RNQFKPIENQVP
+1069 
-1081 LNVQYNRTQR
+1081 
-1091 ENAYLDLKNPYRNIS
+1091 LKNI
-1106 ISSLKEEVSKPE
+1106 KA
-1118 SSNNTTSNNVVSTG
+1118 NTVVSTG
-1132 SASDGRGFSFN
+1132 SASNGRGFSFN

-1242 QTISEFNNK
+1242 QTISEFNDK

-1318 NTAKENIIAQ
+1318 ATVRDNIALQQNT
-1328 QDYQKSIHDLFN
+1328 QKTYLELFN
-1340 SQEAQDAW
+1340 SVEAQKAW
-1348 ENEQN
+1348 ENEQL
-1353 TNTNWK
+1353 TNPNWK
-1359 TEHGEGDAGKMAF
+1359 SDYGDSEAGRQKF
-1372 LQKYYQGTLQN
+1372 LENYYSGSIQN
-1383 LQNDLISRQLLN
+1383 LQNDMMMRSQLN
-1395 SYITGYSRFTGRRRH
+1395 SYLNSRSRFTGRRRT
-1410 IDIPRSNLQNYYVPH
+1410 IDMPQSTIGNYYRNPSFYRTIPV
-1425 STYDL
+1425 
-1430 NYINLNKKG
+1430 IKKKG

>member
-20 NFTKD
+20 TFTKD

-110 GRVNQVKNATN
+110 GRVNQVKSATN
-121 ALRGFNYNRVT
+121 ALRGFNYNQVT
-132 PQKNKNKSVDFS
+132 PQANKNKSVDVSRKLF
-144 KALYLSYSRD
+144 LSYKRD
-154 KDGKL
+154 KDGNL
-159 LLDDKGRR
+159 VLDDNGRR
-167 IYNND
+167 IYNTD
-172 ADNARILNRLD
+172 TDNTSIFDRLD
-183 FFRNLE
+183 FLRNLE
-189 NEENIVD
+189 KEENIVD
-196 WKGYNGLTKE
+196 WKGYNNQTKDVYS
-206 GALRFV
+206 RFV

-222 QRYKDGSITDSDINT
+222 QRIKDGSITDSDINT

-246 KTSEEGGA
+246 TNTPEAKSEDTVTEEVYTKAGLDPKNPYLKGLNLKMNADGTYSLGEGVDASSLFG
-254 QSNQDKWDKDN
+254 SGNLYINDN
-265 NFTTDFRNQ
+265 WLDSHHEYEPLKGWFWYNNRLVPKSIAEDTNSIFYKNLAAWRYNNANNNYGTENIGIWGNSSDPFTTYDSSKFFIPGLRDDKSNIRFR
-274 FKISYGP
+274 
-281 KGELLTEGFGL
+281 
-292 EGYGKDWRNA
+292 
-302 YFGENF
+302 
-308 VNIHPELKRFKDYI
+308 
-322 LYNGRLY
+322 
-329 SKNEWANP
+329 
-337 ESEINQ
+337 
-343 ILNSP
+343 
-348 NVDIFNKMRQNLF
+348 
-361 DPVKNGQWQVLWT
+361 
-374 NNPFQRYNSQLQY
+374 
-387 NPYFNKT
+387 
-394 YKNDDNVLY
+394 
-403 TYTSPLYE
+403 
-411 NLPKGV
+411 
-417 TVMDIIDNN
+417 TV
-426 TPRNEFGVPTS
+426 R
-437 IPSIGLDENGN
+437 
-448 VVDIS
+448 
-453 KYIRAAGYNGEATGN
+453 
-468 AFYSRIDPTDKILG
+468 
-482 GYIWD
+482 
-487 DFDPSGR
+487 
-494 YSFAYN
+494 N
-500 PEDETQ
+500 PEDPDNLIFEYYNKDSARDIHGFVTPEGINRIQYNTKTGETTKLDPLTGISSNYEPIQ
-506 GFFYDTESKKLHPF
+506 NYIKEYSERAPGYYESVVSDNDGNSITLYRNPYDNKDVWFFKEGMNYPYKLAPQEV
-520 NRNWFKSLLNDNYL
+520 
-534 SADEIN
+534 DELV
-540 AIKHREWSGFRRWLN
+540 S
-555 AGFFNDEYAGKRVP
+555 
-569 AIHYNRQVPKQ
+569 Q
-580 QTGGLIN
+580 GLIPEN
-587 WISKDTEKTTP
+587 AQLFNNVFGGSLNRDLVDELQSNRPNYRGQPWNRTP
-598 KVETRDEKKAATTS
+598 KNIFIPKHQSGGRINYGKVENKNIDSSIKANKVGDPSKAAS
-612 QIKSGDLT
+612 NAEVASGDLT
-620 AADKWQL
+620 KADKLQIASIAGDVASL
-627 GALAADLG
+627 I
-635 ALVAAIPTGGNPVA
+635 AAIPTGGNPIA
-649 AALGVGSTATQFISD
+649 GGLGYASTLAQFGSD
-664 VKRDGFDL
+664 VSRDGFDVR
-672 GDLGNAAL
+672 DVGNLLL
-680 GLGLDVV
+680 GLGLDTV
-687 SFLPGVGIAGKA
+687 SLLPGIGIAGKTAKLAKAVKKSAKLLKPVLLSAGAYNA
-699 AKTARII
+699 AKAVTNIAS
-706 KRIKPLLTAG
+706 G
-716 FSALGLSAALNS
+716 NG
-728 INKEGEW
+728 
-735 TLDDYRNILMGV
+735 TLDDWKSLSIGLFAIKGIKNEV
-747 QGLIGGKR
+747 QGRLM
-755 ALDRTIG
+755 TE
-762 YKKTGRTADISGKAT
+762 Y
-777 PEKLIDIQ
+777 
-785 KRALN
+785 
-790 DAVSQNPGQFKGKAW
+790 KGKAPKVTKAETESTGKLGKLTNK
-805 YDAKTGN
+805 AKGVIEDINSN
-812 INYEDALK
+812 IFSGSYNPFSK
-820 DADVLSNLPKNK
+820 NFRWRMSNRSLPKDFK
-832 LYQEGLS
+832 LSELNGNTS
-839 KIKTATKNLNSSITD
+839 KLRTLGRLIEENPNIAKEVQSKGWVLPEQLRWNSNHG
-854 RLTGDRKELRART
+854 GDWFYRSPVFTRT
-867 EDELPW
+867 PTFTPPKSRILLPKFAGVWEELP
-873 FLQNRFG
+873 NNG
-880 RSWMRGAQNR
+880 
-890 EFGNVVER
+890 
-898 LENRADFRKEFDAP
+898 
-912 SVRGLNIFERG
+912 GL
-923 YRTTGELI
+923 
-931 NGDQAYFNPYWFPNP
+931 
-946 IPAKPIK
+946 
-953 IRTAKPRLMLPKTAG
+953 
-968 SWVQLPNDG
+968 
-977 GMVYRPQSLYKKGGK
+977 VYRPQKLFKKGGK

-1017 SEPAIVSAWETGVIT
+1017 SEPAIVSAWETGVIA

-1221 ERLMRDQ
+1221 ERLIRDQ

-1318 NTAKENIIAQ
+1318 ATVRDNIALQQNAQ
-1328 QDYQKSIHDLFN
+1328 KTYLELFN
-1340 SQEAQDAW
+1340 SAEAQKAW
-1348 ENEQN
+1348 ENEQL
-1353 TNTNWK
+1353 TNPNWK
-1359 TEHGEGDAGKMAF
+1359 SDYGDSEAGRQKF
-1372 LQKYYQGTLQN
+1372 LENYYSGSIQN
-1383 LQNDLISRQLLN
+1383 LQNDMMMRSQLN
-1395 SYITGYSRFTGRRRH
+1395 SYLNSRSRFTGRRRT
-1410 IDIPRSNLQNYYVPH
+1410 IDMPQSTIGNYYRNPSFYRTIPV
-1425 STYDL
+1425 
-1430 NYINLNKKG
+1430 IKKKG

>member
-83 DNMNA
+83 DNMSN

-110 GRVNQVKNATN
+110 GRVNQVKSATN
-121 ALRGFNYNRVT
+121 ALRGFNYNQVT
-132 PQKNKNKSVDFS
+132 PQANKNKSVDVSRKLF
-144 KALYLSYSRD
+144 LSYKRD
-154 KDGKL
+154 KDGNL
-159 LLDDKGRR
+159 VLDDNGRR
-167 IYNND
+167 IYNTD
-172 ADNARILNRLD
+172 TDNTSIFDRLD
-183 FFRNLE
+183 FLRNLE
-189 NEENIVD
+189 KEENIVD
-196 WKGYNGLTKE
+196 WKGYNNQTKDVYS
-206 GALRFV
+206 RFV

-222 QRYKDGSITDSDINT
+222 QRIKDGSITDSDINT

-246 KTSEEGGA
+246 TNTSKTSEEGGA

-880 RSWMRGAQNR
+880 RSWMKGAQNR

-977 GMVYRPQSLYKKGGK
+977 GVVYRPQSLYKKGGK

-1005 PMDNQGAYGSFD
+1005 SMDNQGAYGSFEVDPVSVVAKSTFTRPTINLGNKVAGVQRD
-1017 SEPAIVSAWETGVIT
+1017 SNLEAQIKASTQPAME
-1032 PWQAQKEARQRLM
+1032 AQKE
-1045 AEKITG
+1045 
-1051 IDPKTMF
+1051 
-1058 KASPSPQFFLG
+1058 KA
-1069 RNQFKPIENQVP
+1069 
-1081 LNVQYNRTQR
+1081 
-1091 ENAYLDLKNPYRNIS
+1091 LKNI
-1106 ISSLKEEVSKPE
+1106 KA
-1118 SSNNTTSNNVVSTG
+1118 NTVVSTG
-1132 SASDGRGFSFN
+1132 SASNGRGFSFN

-1242 QTISEFNNK
+1242 QTISEFNDK

-1318 NTAKENIIAQ
+1318 ATVRDNIALQQNAQ
-1328 QDYQKSIHDLFN
+1328 KTYLELFN
-1340 SQEAQDAW
+1340 SAEAQKAW
-1348 ENEQN
+1348 ENEQL
-1353 TNTNWK
+1353 TNPNWK
-1359 TEHGEGDAGKMAF
+1359 SDYGDSEAGRQKF
-1372 LQKYYQGTLQN
+1372 LENYYSGSIQN
-1383 LQNDLISRQLLN
+1383 LQNDMMMRSQLN
-1395 SYITGYSRFTGRRRH
+1395 SYLNSRSRFTGRRRT
-1410 IDIPRSNLQNYYVPH
+1410 IDMPQSTIGNYYRNPSFYRTIPV
-1425 STYDL
+1425 
-1430 NYINLNKKG
+1430 IKKKG

>member
-83 DNMNA
+83 DNMSN

-110 GRVNQVKNATN
+110 GRVNQVKSATN
-121 ALRGFNYNRVT
+121 ALRGFNYNQVT
-132 PQKNKNKSVDFS
+132 PQANKNKSVDVSRKLF
-144 KALYLSYSRD
+144 LSYKRD
-154 KDGKL
+154 KDGNL
-159 LLDDKGRR
+159 VLDDNGRR
-167 IYNND
+167 IYNTD
-172 ADNARILNRLD
+172 TDNTSIFDRLD
-183 FFRNLE
+183 FLRNLE
-189 NEENIVD
+189 KEENIVD
-196 WKGYNGLTKE
+196 WKGYNNQTKDVYS
-206 GALRFV
+206 RFV

-222 QRYKDGSITDSDINT
+222 QRIKDGSITDSDINT

-246 KTSEEGGA
+246 TNTSKTSEEGGA

-265 NFTTDFRNQ
+265 NFTTDFRDQ

-880 RSWMRGAQNR
+880 RSWMKGAQNR

-1005 PMDNQGAYGSFD
+1005 SMDNQGAYGSFEVDPVSVVAKSTFTRPTINLGNKVAGVQRD
-1017 SEPAIVSAWETGVIT
+1017 SNLEAQIKASTQPAME
-1032 PWQAQKEARQRLM
+1032 AQKE
-1045 AEKITG
+1045 
-1051 IDPKTMF
+1051 
-1058 KASPSPQFFLG
+1058 KA
-1069 RNQFKPIENQVP
+1069 
-1081 LNVQYNRTQR
+1081 
-1091 ENAYLDLKNPYRNIS
+1091 LKNI
-1106 ISSLKEEVSKPE
+1106 KA
-1118 SSNNTTSNNVVSTG
+1118 NTVVSTG
-1132 SASDGRGFSFN
+1132 SASNGRGFSFN

-1242 QTISEFNNK
+1242 QTISEFNDK

-1318 NTAKENIIAQ
+1318 ATVRDNIALQQNAQ
-1328 QDYQKSIHDLFN
+1328 KTYLELFN
-1340 SQEAQDAW
+1340 SAEAQKAW
-1348 ENEQN
+1348 ENEQL
-1353 TNTNWK
+1353 TNPNWK
-1359 TEHGEGDAGKMAF
+1359 SDYGDSEAGRQKF
-1372 LQKYYQGTLQN
+1372 LENYYSGSIQN
-1383 LQNDLISRQLLN
+1383 LQNDMMMRSQLN
-1395 SYITGYSRFTGRRRH
+1395 SYLNSRSRFTGRRRT
-1410 IDIPRSNLQNYYVPH
+1410 IDMPQSTIGNYYRNPSFYRTIPV
-1425 STYDL
+1425 
-1430 NYINLNKKG
+1430 IKKKG